1 MIQKPVILK
10 IFFVLL
16 EVKQY
21 NIAIIFAMYFA
32 MTNTCKLCKIGLG
45 GDNMTNNYK
54 IYKDTRNASWQFLI
68 DHQIGNLP
76 IDLKSITASMDI
88 KVFVDKTRK
97 IVSLKGYGATIFHND
112 MTIIAVSP
120 DLSRQTT
127 RYTIAHEIGHI
138 VLGHTL
144 SDMPTLTSA
153 EREYQAERFAI
164 GILAPAC
171 VLWGLDLHTPEEI
184 AKVCDISMTSARI
197 RAERMEILYERRK
210 FLTDPRE
217 RQVFQ
222 QFKPFIDSM
231 K

>member
-1 MIQKPVILK
+1 
-10 IFFVLL
+10 
-16 EVKQY
+16 
-21 NIAIIFAMYFA
+21 
-32 MTNTCKLCKIGLG
+32 
-45 GDNMTNNYK
+45 MTNNYR
-54 IYKDTRNASWQFLI
+54 IYKDVRNASWQFLI
-68 DHQIGNLP
+68 DHQIGKLP

-97 IVSLKGYGATIFHND
+97 IVSLKGYGATIHQNG

-120 DLSRQTT
+120 NLPRQAT

-144 SDMPTLTSA
+144 SGMPTLTSA

-184 AKVCDISMTSARI
+184 AKACDISLTSARI
-197 RAERMEILYERRK
+197 RAERMKTLYARNA
-210 FLTDPRE
+210 FLLSPLE

-222 QFKPFIDSM
+222 QFKPYIDSL